1 MSMQIDGISLML
13 NQKVLLLNASNMD
26 THPVYPYSF
35 IQVSAVA
42 RQAGIEVICKDLL
55 GIPIGRWKQTIRA
68 LIKQHN
74 PTMVLITL
82 RNTDALDSK
91 EYELN
96 GVNEGGK
103 SAYFPIE
110 RTRELIAVIREVS
123 DLKIAVGGFGFTLL
137 YNELMP
143 YLRPDFGVLDG
154 PDDFFANFGDIMD
167 GNPEN
172 VASLLFFQNDQLIS
186 NPRKLY
192 PPHADAEYTSQV
204 IEAMMEFY
212 TAFPSPGFQ
221 GASVEIM
228 RGCNHSCVFCAEPH
242 TKGTKVRYRDLSA
255 VMRDIEILVD
265 NGITRIYIVSSELN
279 PEGNE
284 FILQLADMIW
294 SFNES
299 QADDRKITWFGAN
312 YLLKFNHDEF
322 ERLYRSGFTGGWFD
336 ITALDDENAR
346 AMQTPYRNAYLLP
359 HLKTYAEYQKN
370 QIDLHRKHKALGS
383 NVKDRAGDGREDE
396 FIIWTMFLGNP
407 ATTIET
413 IRNTL
418 QTANREGLSNL
429 FDRCGLNYVTRVFD
443 YEEPTEATL
452 AVTYSLTFDLKRTGY
467 QQLLPSFAYPPALLH
482 DFSEKEISEMFRYI
496 ADTYL
501 SKKYQQTRDWHGFVN
516 QWATAASISRWMAE
530 LSSIKELH
538 VPSHLG
544 QTTGRSVAYHELF
557 AEKPQDGELNSDVN
571 QAAKEVADFLVSA
584 CLRVFPGFFKS
595 LGLPSTIDELER
607 ITPYGLA
614 IAVFSRWELADEL
627 TVEIQS
633 VLPEWKRDLLQF
645 CVQAILYTFNILIK
659 PKYRQLFITE

>member
-1 MSMQIDGISLML
+1 VSKQIDGISLML

-55 GIPIGRWKQTIRA
+55 GIPNRRWKQTIRA

-74 PTMVLITL
+74 PTMILITL

-137 YNELMP
+137 YNELMH

-154 PDDFFANFGDIMD
+154 PDDFFANFEDIMD

-192 PPHADAEYTSQV
+192 PPNADVEYTSQV

-242 TKGTKVRYRDLSA
+242 SKGTKVRYRDLSA

-265 NGITRIYIVSSELN
+265 NGITRIYVVSSELN

-284 FILQLADMIW
+284 FILQLADLIW

-322 ERLYRSGFTGGWFD
+322 EQLYRSGFTGGWFD

-359 HLKTYAEYQKN
+359 HLKTYAEYQKK
-370 QIDLHRKHKALGS
+370 QIDLHRTQKALGS

-396 FIIWTMFLGNP
+396 FIIWTMFLGNQ

-467 QQLLPSFAYPPALLH
+467 QQLLPSFAYPPALLR
-482 DFSEKEISEMFRYI
+482 DFSEKEISEMVRYI

-530 LSSIKELH
+530 LSRIKELH

-544 QTTGRSVAYHELF
+544 QKTGRSVAYHELF

-571 QAAKEVADFLVSA
+571 QAAKKVADFLVSA
-584 CLRVFPGFFKS
+584 CLGVFPGFFKS